1 MGFPLDR
8 MGAIQATNNPTHD
21 ALLVIGRNK
30 SSHNWHLYM
39 SYVRLQVSGFLSY
52 GGLSILV
59 YEALSLWHEAF
70 SYYAEAFSY
79 YAEPFKP

>member
-1 MGFPLDR
+1 
-8 MGAIQATNNPTHD
+8 
-21 ALLVIGRNK
+21 
-30 SSHNWHLYM
+30 M

-79 YAEPFKP
+79 YPKP

>member
-1 MGFPLDR
+1 
-8 MGAIQATNNPTHD
+8 
-21 ALLVIGRNK
+21 
-30 SSHNWHLYM
+30 M
-39 SYVRLQVSGFLSY
+39 SYVRLQVYGVLSY

-79 YAEPFKP
+79 YAEP